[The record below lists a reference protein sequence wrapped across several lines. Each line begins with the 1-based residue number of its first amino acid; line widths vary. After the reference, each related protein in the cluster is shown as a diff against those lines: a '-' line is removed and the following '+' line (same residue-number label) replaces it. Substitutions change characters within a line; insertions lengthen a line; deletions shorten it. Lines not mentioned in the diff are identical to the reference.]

1 LIKLDALRGT
11 KDEGELSSTRTNLV
25 EVAREC
31 HNSKSFPG
39 GMAGFPLPGYAT
51 LFRWQHPGDDDVPRH
66 SRFFLGRN

>member
-1 LIKLDALRGT
+1 MIKLDALRGT

-39 GMAGFPLPGYAT
+39 GMGGFDFTFIPAPWLCVPGFSLVAT
-51 LFRWQHPGDDDVPRH
+51 RYPKAVR
-66 SRFFLGRN
+66 